1 MGKWVVV
8 SDSHNDC
15 NGSLKP
21 IIEAAMADGAT
32 QVIHCGDIDPINWNA
47 ESFCGLP
54 VAVALTDGQV
64 GDDRYRRELVP
75 DNWQITVPGNR
86 VISVFVHLIYLGHK
100 IGWDCL
106 TKSIREVQ
114 QKIDLHRKE
123 RDALRHMFTGHSHQQ
138 FLLRDDLIDLIN
150 PGETLGKY
158 QYALMDPDT
167 GEITFTRL
175 PFEPIPRSTVTK
187 VAVIADT
194 EKIAGIDSRFWA
206 TFAAALKEHGIRQII
221 HCGGFDTADIGR
233 AELNDFQVF
242 AYFKKD
248 QFVSPEKMPANWHR
262 LGGEHHLVKID
273 DYQCYVDY
281 YLSEELF
288 KDSGF
293 DLNLFSQ
300 HFNREHPEVNFV
312 LCGGTYITI
321 YEEGGVMNFLDPGDA
336 VRSRSWVEIEFPRMS
351 VTFHRLPRPAPSKPY
366 AD

>member
-86 VISVFVHLIYLGHK
+86 VISVFVHLVYLGHK

-206 TFAAALKEHGIRQII
+206 TFAAALKEHGI
-221 HCGGFDTADIGR
+221 A
-233 AELNDFQVF
+233 
-242 AYFKKD
+242 K
-248 QFVSPEKMPANWHR
+248 
-262 LGGEHHLVKID
+262 LVGTKTFGKGSV
-273 DYQCYVDY
+273 Q
-281 YLSEELF
+281 
-288 KDSGF
+288 
-293 DLNLFSQ
+293 
-300 HFNREHPEVNFV
+300 EVQP
-312 LCGGTYITI
+312 LPDGSSLKLTI
-321 YEEGGVMNFLDPGDA
+321 AKWLTPNG
-336 VRSRSWVEIEFPRMS
+336 VEINGTGLEPDIK
-351 VTFHRLPRPAPSKPY
+351 VELPPESEQNSEKDLIMEKALEVLRGL
-366 AD
+366 